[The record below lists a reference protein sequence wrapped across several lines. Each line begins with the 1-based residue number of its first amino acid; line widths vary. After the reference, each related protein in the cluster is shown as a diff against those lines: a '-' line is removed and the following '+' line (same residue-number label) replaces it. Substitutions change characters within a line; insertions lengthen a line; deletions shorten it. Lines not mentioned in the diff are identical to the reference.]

1 MHPWLGVAHSDQPAR
16 QEPGNEATAESARL
30 ALLLRLAKS
39 AKKFYALK
47 DVKILFA
54 SGIQTWKWKW

>member
-1 MHPWLGVAHSDQPAR
+1 MHPWLGVAHSDQPAQ
-16 QEPGNEATAESARL
+16 QEPGNEATAESARSAFL
-30 ALLLRLAKS
+30 SHLAKS

-47 DVKILFA
+47 DVKILFT